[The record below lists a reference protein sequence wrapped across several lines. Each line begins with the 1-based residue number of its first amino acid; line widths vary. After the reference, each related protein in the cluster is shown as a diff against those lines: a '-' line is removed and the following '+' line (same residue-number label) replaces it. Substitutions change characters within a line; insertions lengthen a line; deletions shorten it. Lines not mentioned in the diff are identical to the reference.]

1 MKNLMKKRDHR
12 EKPKWKLTKPVKI
25 LIFLF
30 ACVLLGFLV
39 LHLLNSS
46 AGFLGNTGK
55 AISNMI
61 FGKEGEMTTISK
73 SSLEKVF
80 EISEL
85 STSDY
90 TYNAIATAYDEDGET
105 VRYYV
110 AYNGT
115 VSAGIDFS
123 KVDITVDQEKKCV
136 RIKLPESKI
145 LNTTVDFGSMEYIF
159 KKKKDNDIETISQE
173 AYKLC
178 EDDLNERAE
187 KEKDLL
193 SLANENAKTV
203 VEAMIRPWIQQLDKE
218 YTIDIQ

>member
-12 EKPKWKLTKPVKI
+12 EKPKWKFTKPVKI
-25 LIFLF
+25 LVFLF
-30 ACVLLGFLV
+30 ACVLLAFLV

-110 AYNGT
+110 AYDGT
-115 VSAGIDFS
+115 VTAGIDFN
-123 KVDITVDQEKKCV
+123 KVDITVDKEKKCV

-145 LNTTVDFGSMEYIF
+145 LKTTVDFGSIEYIF
-159 KKKKDNDIETISQE
+159 KKDKYDTETVSQE

-178 EDDLNERAE
+178 EDDLNKRAE

-193 SLANENAKTV
+193 SLANENAKTI
-203 VEAMIRPWIQQLDKE
+203 VEAMIRPWIQQLDEE